1 MERKM
6 TKVLLYLL
14 LPVRVILVPVY
25 YCIFQII
32 KFFNEKK
39 QKKFGNVKI
48 VCVGN
53 HTLGGSGKTTIVW
66 FFTEELVK
74 KGKKLGIVM
83 RGYKRKNKEKKVVV
97 LKPNEKVSTEVVEQ
111 VGDEAYML
119 YSKLNIPVA
128 VSSERV
134 DAISEL
140 LKQSDIEIIISDDG
154 YQNFKFYKDINILVI
169 NIYDFMTKPQI
180 IFPLGNLREPLS
192 SAVKRAQYVILNHS
206 KIVRISIL
214 ADIKNKIKFYN
225 KDVGIISTSYKI
237 TDFVNLWSKKMF
249 KPNEFLLFYPNIVV
263 CCGIGRPEIFVRM
276 LKTEGFEIKHQ
287 IFYPDHYW
295 YKIKDLKMWKQKI
308 NYPVVMTYKDI
319 VKILPLME
327 KIEPKYFE
335 KIYYCNIKLEI
346 NEGADVWQQ
355 LINSL

>member
-1 MERKM
+1 M
-6 TKVLLYLL
+6 TKILLYIL
-14 LPVRVILVPVY
+14 LPFRVILVPVY

-32 KFFNEKK
+32 KFFNKKK
-39 QKKFGNVKI
+39 QKKFDNVKI
-48 VCVGN
+48 VCIGN
-53 HTLGGSGKTTIVW
+53 YNLGGSGKTTIVS

-97 LKPNEKVSTEVVEQ
+97 LKPNEKISTEVVEQ

-128 VSSERV
+128 VSSKRV
-134 DAISEL
+134 NAISEL
-140 LKQSDIEIIISDDG
+140 LKFSPEVIISDDG
-154 YQNFKFYKDINILVI
+154 YQNFKFYKDVNVLVI
-169 NIYDFMTKPQI
+169 NIYDFVNEPQLL
-180 IFPLGNLREPLS
+180 FPLGRLREPLF
-192 SAVKRAQYVILNHS
+192 SAVKHSKYVVLNHS
-206 KIVRISIL
+206 NIVNISIL

-249 KPNEFLLFYPNIVV
+249 KPNEFLLFYPNIAV

>member
-1 MERKM
+1 M
-6 TKVLLYLL
+6 TKVLLYIL
-14 LPVRVILVPVY
+14 LPVRVILIPVY

-32 KFFNEKK
+32 KFFNKKK
-39 QKKFGNVKI
+39 QKKFDNVKI
-48 VCVGN
+48 VCIGN
-53 HTLGGSGKTTIVW
+53 HNLGGSGKTTIVS

-74 KGKKLGIVM
+74 KGKKVGIVM

-97 LKPNEKVSTEVVEQ
+97 LKPNEKISTEVVEQ

-128 VSSERV
+128 VSSKRV
-134 DAISEL
+134 NAISEL
-140 LKQSDIEIIISDDG
+140 LKFSPEVIISDDG
-154 YQNFKFYKDINILVI
+154 YQNFKFYKDVNVLVI
-169 NIYDFMTKPQI
+169 NIYDFVNEPQLL
-180 IFPLGNLREPLS
+180 FPLGRLREPLF
-192 SAVKRAQYVILNHS
+192 SAVKHSKYVVLNHS
-206 KIVRISIL
+206 NIVNISIL

-249 KPNEFLLFYPNIVV
+249 KPNEFLLFYPNIAV

>member
-1 MERKM
+1 M
-6 TKVLLYLL
+6 TKILLYIL
-14 LPVRVILVPVY
+14 LPFRVILVPVY

-32 KFFNEKK
+32 KFFNKKK
-39 QKKFGNVKI
+39 QKKFDNVKI
-48 VCVGN
+48 VCIGN
-53 HTLGGSGKTTIVW
+53 YNLGGSGKTTIVS

-97 LKPNEKVSTEVVEQ
+97 LKPNEKISTEVVEQ

-128 VSSERV
+128 VSSKRV
-134 DAISEL
+134 NAISEL
-140 LKQSDIEIIISDDG
+140 LKFSPEVIISDDG
-154 YQNFKFYKDINILVI
+154 YQNFKFYKDVNVLVI
-169 NIYDFMTKPQI
+169 NIYDFVNEPQLL
-180 IFPLGNLREPLS
+180 FPLGRLREPLF
-192 SAVKRAQYVILNHS
+192 SAVKHSQYVVLNHS
-206 KIVRISIL
+206 NIVNISIL

-249 KPNEFLLFYPNIVV
+249 KPNEFLLFYPNIAV

>member
-1 MERKM
+1 M
-6 TKVLLYLL
+6 TKVLLYIL

-32 KFFNEKK
+32 KFFNKKK
-39 QKKFGNVKI
+39 QKKFDNVKI
-48 VCVGN
+48 VCIGN
-53 HTLGGSGKTTIVW
+53 HTLGGSGKTTIVS

-74 KGKKLGIVM
+74 KGKKVGVVM

-128 VSSERV
+128 VSSKRV
-134 DAISEL
+134 NAISEL
-140 LKQSDIEIIISDDG
+140 LKFSPEVIISDDG
-154 YQNFKFYKDINILVI
+154 YQNFKFYKDVNVLVI
-169 NIYDFMTKPQI
+169 NIYDFVKEPQLL
-180 IFPLGNLREPLS
+180 FPLGRLREPLF
-192 SAVKRAQYVILNHS
+192 SAVKHAQYVVLNHS

-327 KIEPKYFE
+327 KIEPKYFD

-346 NEGADVWQQ
+346 NDGVDLWQQ

>member
-6 TKVLLYLL
+6 TKVLLYIF

-32 KFFNEKK
+32 KFFNKKK
-39 QKKFGNVKI
+39 QKKFDNVKI
-48 VCVGN
+48 VCIGN
-53 HTLGGSGKTTIVW
+53 HNLGGSGKTTIVS

-74 KGKKLGIVM
+74 KGKKVGIVM

-97 LKPNEKVSTEVVEQ
+97 LKPNEKVSTDVVEQ

-128 VSSERV
+128 VSSKRV
-134 DAISEL
+134 NAISEL
-140 LKQSDIEIIISDDG
+140 LKFSPEVIISDDG
-154 YQNFKFYKDINILVI
+154 YQNFKFYKDVNVLVI
-169 NIYDFMTKPQI
+169 NIYDFVKEPQLL
-180 IFPLGNLREPLS
+180 FPLGRLREPLF
-192 SAVKRAQYVILNHS
+192 SAVKHSQYVVLNHS
-206 KIVRISIL
+206 NIVNISIL

-249 KPNEFLLFYPNIVV
+249 KPNEFLLFYTNIAV

-287 IFYPDHYW
+287 IFYSDHYW
-295 YKIKDLKMWKQKI
+295 YKIKDLKMWRQKT

>member
-6 TKVLLYLL
+6 TKVLLYIL

-32 KFFNEKK
+32 KFFNKKK
-39 QKKFGNVKI
+39 QKKFDNVKI
-48 VCVGN
+48 VCIGN
-53 HTLGGSGKTTIVW
+53 HTLGGSGKTTIVS

-74 KGKKLGIVM
+74 KGKKVGVVM

-128 VSSERV
+128 VSSKRV
-134 DAISEL
+134 NAISEL
-140 LKQSDIEIIISDDG
+140 LKFSPEIIVSDDG
-154 YQNFKFYKDINILVI
+154 YQNFKFYKDVNVLVI
-169 NIYDFMTKPQI
+169 NIYDFVKEPQLL
-180 IFPLGNLREPLS
+180 FPLGRLREPLF
-192 SAVKRAQYVILNHS
+192 SAVKHAQYVVLNHS

-327 KIEPKYFE
+327 KIEPKYFD

-346 NEGADVWQQ
+346 NDGVDLWQQ

>member
-6 TKVLLYLL
+6 TKVLLYIL

-32 KFFNEKK
+32 KFFNKKK
-39 QKKFGNVKI
+39 QKKFDNVKI
-48 VCVGN
+48 VCIGN
-53 HTLGGSGKTTIVW
+53 HNLGGSGKTTIVS

-74 KGKKLGIVM
+74 KGKKVGIVM

-128 VSSERV
+128 VSSKRV
-134 DAISEL
+134 NAISEL
-140 LKQSDIEIIISDDG
+140 LKFSPEVIISDDG
-154 YQNFKFYKDINILVI
+154 YQNFKFYKDVNVLVI
-169 NIYDFMTKPQI
+169 NIYDFVKEPQLL
-180 IFPLGNLREPLS
+180 FPLGRLREPLF
-192 SAVKRAQYVILNHS
+192 SAVKHSQYVVLNHS
-206 KIVRISIL
+206 NIVNISIL

-249 KPNEFLLFYPNIVV
+249 KPNEFLLFYPNIAVS
-263 CCGIGRPEIFVRM
+263 CGIGRPEIFVRM

-295 YKIKDLKMWKQKI
+295 YKIKDLKMWRQTT

-346 NEGADVWQQ
+346 NEGDDVWQQ

>member
-1 MERKM
+1 M
-6 TKVLLYLL
+6 TKVLLYIL
-14 LPVRVILVPVY
+14 LPVRVILIPVY

-32 KFFNEKK
+32 KFFNKKK
-39 QKKFGNVKI
+39 QKKFDNVKI
-48 VCVGN
+48 VCIGN
-53 HTLGGSGKTTIVW
+53 HNLGGSGKTTIVS

-97 LKPNEKVSTEVVEQ
+97 LKPNEKISTEVVEQ

-128 VSSERV
+128 VSSKRV
-134 DAISEL
+134 NAISEL
-140 LKQSDIEIIISDDG
+140 LKFSPEVIISDDG
-154 YQNFKFYKDINILVI
+154 YQNFKFYKDVNVLVI
-169 NIYDFMTKPQI
+169 NIYDFVNEPQLL
-180 IFPLGNLREPLS
+180 FPLGRLREPLF
-192 SAVKRAQYVILNHS
+192 SAVKHSQYVVLNHS
-206 KIVRISIL
+206 NIVNISIL

-249 KPNEFLLFYPNIVV
+249 KPNEFLLFYPNIAV

-327 KIEPKYFE
+327 KIEPKYFG

>member
-6 TKVLLYLL
+6 TKVLLYIL
-14 LPVRVILVPVY
+14 LPIRVILVPVY

-74 KGKKLGIVM
+74 KGKKLSIVM

-128 VSSERV
+128 VSSKRV

-140 LKQSDIEIIISDDG
+140 LNQSDIEIIISDDG

-180 IFPLGNLREPLS
+180 LFPLGNLREPLS
-192 SAVKRAQYVILNHS
+192 SAVKRAQYVILNHC
-206 KIVRISIL
+206 KL
-214 ADIKNKIKFYN
+214 AGEFLLAEIKNKIKSYN
-225 KDVGIISTSYKI
+225 NNIKFILTSYRI
-237 TDFVNLWSKKMF
+237 VEFINLLSKKVF
-249 KPNEFLLFYPNIVV
+249 RPNEFLLFSQNVAV

-295 YKIKDLKMWKQKI
+295 YKIKDLKMWRQKI
-308 NYPVVMTYKDI
+308 NYPVLMTYKDI